1 MRTES
6 PITRAIAEL
15 ETEREHLKA
24 RLGKVDEAIA
34 SLRDL
39 FHLPAKP
46 VPIRPTIVSA
56 TERDVPAAIV
66 SALTAKPLSPAELA
80 SAVGVDRHTL
90 RQHVI
95 ALERAGKVV
104 STGVTVD
111 RQIALA
117 AAAPKEAIRR

>member
-39 FHLPAKP
+39 FHLPAKT
-46 VPIRPTIVSA
+46 VPIQP
-56 TERDVPAAIV
+56 AIV
-66 SALTAKPLSPAELA
+66 SADRDVPSAILSALTDKPLSPAELA
-80 SAVGVDRHTL
+80 SAVGIDRHTL
-90 RQHVI
+90 REHVVE
-95 ALERAGKVV
+95 LERAGKVV
-104 STGVTVD
+104 STGATVN

-117 AAAPKEAIRR
+117 APAAKEALRR